1 MSNKVLILMSTYN
14 GSRNIIRQVESIFKQ
29 VEVEVSI
36 YIRDDGSD
44 IETISVLKKLE
55 EIHKGRLNIEFG
67 ENIGWKRSFLELV
80 YNSDLDYDYYGF
92 SDQDDI
98 WMEDKLQS
106 CIHLM
111 ELDTKEGL
119 KLAHCNSLSVD
130 EYLQLREEQEK
141 RIPCPPSYKSAI
153 ATEYFQGCGMVWNL
167 NAMKLIKQYKPQNM
181 NLAHDY
187 WVGLICYMFGNIY
200 FCEAAKFYH
209 VRYGNNSSEDGNV
222 FKGRMN
228 RLKGILRKDN
238 IYMNPAEDLCIGYMQ
253 LLENDV
259 QLFLTRVSTYKHNK
273 KNKMQTLLDKD
284 FRRPTKYA
292 TLLFKIS
299 ILLNLY

>member
-1 MSNKVLILMSTYN
+1 MSTYN
-14 GSRNIIRQVESIFKQ
+14 GGKNIIRQVESIFKQ
-29 VEVEVSI
+29 VEVDVSI

-44 IETISVLKKLE
+44 AETSSVLKKLE
-55 EIHKGRLNIEFG
+55 EIYKGRIKIEFG

-80 YNSDLDYDYYGF
+80 YNSDLNYNYYGF

-98 WMEDKLQS
+98 WMEDKLKS

-111 ELDTKEGL
+111 ELDAEDGL
-119 KLAHCNSLSVD
+119 KLAHCNSMSVD
-130 EYLQLREEQEK
+130 ESLQLREEQEK
-141 RIPCPPSYKSAI
+141 RIPCPPNYKSAI

-167 NAMKLIKQYKPQNM
+167 NAMKLIQQYKPQNM

-200 FCEAAKFYH
+200 FCEDAKFCH
-209 VRYGNNSSEDGNV
+209 VRYGNNSSEDGDV
-222 FKGRMN
+222 YKGRMK
-228 RLKGILRKDN
+228 RLKGLLRRDN
-238 IYMNPAEDLCIGYMQ
+238 IYMNPVEDLCIGYMQ

-259 QLFLTRVSTYKHNK
+259 QQFLERVSTYKHNK
-273 KNKMQTLLDKD
+273 RKKMQTLLDKD
-284 FRRPTKYA
+284 FRRPTKYG